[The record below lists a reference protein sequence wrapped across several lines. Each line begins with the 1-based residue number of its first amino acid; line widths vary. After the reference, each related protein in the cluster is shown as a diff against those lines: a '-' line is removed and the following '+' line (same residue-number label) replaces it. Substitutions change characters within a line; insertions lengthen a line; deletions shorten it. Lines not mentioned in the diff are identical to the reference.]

1 LATDYTDP
9 TEGIVY
15 DVCKTMLPSVIG
27 HADWSADPKKRWI
40 CTATLEADAYRVES
54 PAPVDDVRTLLR
66 RVMHRA
72 HGRSAV
78 LGFDFPIGIPE
89 RYAARAGIQSFR
101 TALLEFGAGRW
112 RSFYD
117 PARTPT
123 EIALERP
130 FYPGSSRKGS
140 QKTHLLNALGLD
152 SVDDLLR
159 QCDRPHEARGAACS
173 LFWTLG
179 PNQVGRAAIVG
190 WRDMLAPALRA
201 GDVDVALW
209 PFDGEL
215 RSLIGQH
222 ACVIAETY
230 PAECSVQLGLA
241 AGLRW
246 SKRKQGD
253 RRTKATRLLSWSSD
267 RLITWTDALASA
279 IYDGFGSS
287 GDGEDRFDALIGVLG
302 MVDVVAARRA
312 EGAPK
317 NAICRDVEG
326 WILGQNDPSV

>member
-1 LATDYTDP
+1 
-9 TEGIVY
+9 
-15 DVCKTMLPSVIG
+15 MLPSVIG

-78 LGFDFPIGIPE
+78 LGFDFPIGI
-89 RYAARAGIQSFR
+89 
-101 TALLEFGAGRW
+101 
-112 RSFYD
+112 
-117 PARTPT
+117 
-123 EIALERP
+123 
-130 FYPGSSRKGS
+130 
-140 QKTHLLNALGLD
+140 HLLNALGLD

-173 LFWTLG
+173 FFWTLG
-179 PNQVGRAAIVG
+179 RNQVGRAAIVG
-190 WRDMLAPALRA
+190 WRDMLAPALRG

-287 GDGEDRFDALIGVLG
+287 GDGEDRFDALIGLLG

-317 NAICRDVEG
+317 NG
-326 WILGQNDPSV
+326 